1 MPKLEYLMKGM
12 QGVQND
18 LDEADHVKSNMDS
31 MLEKRFSE
39 INRTIEASLKDLV
52 RNAGDG
58 QVAAF
63 NSAIQQAMLQLTQT
77 QQILLNSLNRI
88 ANNGK
93 KYKEEICKDIDM
105 LAKDLGKQ
113 NASLEKGLSTEIKN
127 ATAEINKS
135 IQAIPEPPKTDLSP
149 VTKGIANISK
159 QIKAIPKTEIPEQKD
174 FTDAFKSLEKKI
186 ENRTH
191 VFTVE
196 RESFSDLIKTI
207 KVTSK

>member
-1 MPKLEYLMKGM
+1 MKGM

-18 LDEADHVKSNMDS
+18 LNEADHVKSNMDS

-58 QVAAF
+58 QVASF
-63 NSAIQQAMLQLTQT
+63 NSAVQQAMLSLTQT
-77 QQILLNSLNRI
+77 QTILLNGINQLSSDS
-88 ANNGK
+88 GE
-93 KYKEEICKDIDM
+93 YKEDICKDIEM

-113 NASLEKGLSTEIKN
+113 NAALEKGLSTEIKT

-149 VTKGIANISK
+149 VTKGMANISK

-174 FTDAFKSLEKKI
+174 FTDAFKSLEDKI

-191 VFTVE
+191 VFTIE